1 MTHLN
6 RTQMRN
12 RTHTNDRLGQD
23 FKPTRWAMQ
32 VSTLL
37 GITVSIFMM
46 VAENATTFAG
56 QQEADAEPA
65 ALLSYN
71 RDIRPILSENCF
83 ACHGSDR
90 GRSGDGQ
97 TDLRLDLPEEAIGSA
112 ADVAA
117 IVAGQ
122 SDQSEM
128 WLRIIE
134 TDPDAVMPPPESKK
148 KLTDK
153 QKQTLRRW
161 IEQGAK
167 YQKHWAFERPVKPA
181 GDGVDYFV
189 KQALDADGINL
200 SPEADRSTLIRR
212 VSMTLTGLPPTIA
225 EVDAFLND
233 KSDEAYEAM
242 VDRYL
247 VSPRFGEE
255 MARYWLDV
263 ARYGDTHGMHLDN
276 ERQTWAYRDW
286 VVSAFNQ
293 NLPYDQFTIDQLA
306 GDLVPNPTQDQLIAT
321 GFNRCNVTTGEGGSI
336 QKEFIFR
343 YAVDR
348 ASTTAQAW
356 LGLTAGCAVCHD
368 HKYDPISQKE
378 FYSLYAFFNSNADP
392 AMDGNALLTRPV
404 VKVMPVDYDA
414 KIKAFVDQEA
424 ALQKSIDEKAATV
437 AYSDPAELDPRPPV
451 QETTHVWFEDAFP
464 AGAAVNAPGAALVDE
479 PVNSGSKALKVVGAG
494 LAQTFYDKGAQPL
507 TAPDG
512 GKFFLNV
519 FLDPND
525 PPEEIMVQFLTN
537 TWNQRAIWGADLID
551 WGAKNTSQ
559 RFPAGGLPEPGKWV
573 KLEFD
578 ASDVGLTA
586 ANKINGYAFT
596 VHGGTAYFDNMG
608 VVGRLDR
615 VTDPTFSLTAWRK
628 AQTGKDTPGA
638 AGDLNQW
645 LKEGPEKE
653 RKPEELKRLRDYYV
667 AHVCATTREPFTA
680 IQAELNALK
689 KQRVDYDKTIP
700 STFVFRDLPKP
711 RDSFVMIRGEYDVPG
726 EPVVPATPAVLPE
739 MKQAGER
746 ANRLDLA
753 RWIVAPENPL
763 TARVAVNRFWQQVF
777 GLGLVKT
784 SYDFG
789 TQGTLPTHPELL
801 DWLAVWF
808 QENDWDVKQL
818 MRLMVTS
825 QTFRQQSLAP
835 PARWIADPENQQ
847 LARGPR
853 FRLDAEQLRDQT
865 LFISGLMV
873 HEMGGKGVNPYQPPN
888 IWEPLAFGGSNTR
901 FYKRGN
907 GDDLYRRTLYTFF
920 KRTAPHPMLE
930 NFDAPPREQ
939 SCIRRDRTNTPLQAL
954 QLLNDVQH
962 FEAARAF
969 ANRIME
975 TAKTPEARIEF
986 AYRSVLARQPDETE
1000 SGVVLEFFKRQLAK
1014 YQAAPEEAKKAIN
1027 FGDSKPP
1034 AGVDEAELAAWTLVA
1049 NLILNL
1055 DEAIVRN

>member
-1 MTHLN
+1 
-6 RTQMRN
+6 
-12 RTHTNDRLGQD
+12 
-23 FKPTRWAMQ
+23 
-32 VSTLL
+32 
-37 GITVSIFMM
+37 
-46 VAENATTFAG
+46 
-56 QQEADAEPA
+56 
-65 ALLSYN
+65 
-71 RDIRPILSENCF
+71 
-83 ACHGSDR
+83 
-90 GRSGDGQ
+90 
-97 TDLRLDLPEEAIGSA
+97 
-112 ADVAA
+112 
-117 IVAGQ
+117 
-122 SDQSEM
+122 
-128 WLRIIE
+128 
-134 TDPDAVMPPPESKK
+134 
-148 KLTDK
+148 
-153 QKQTLRRW
+153 
-161 IEQGAK
+161 
-167 YQKHWAFERPVKPA
+167 
-181 GDGVDYFV
+181 
-189 KQALDADGINL
+189 
-200 SPEADRSTLIRR
+200 
-212 VSMTLTGLPPTIA
+212 
-225 EVDAFLND
+225 
-233 KSDEAYEAM
+233 
-242 VDRYL
+242 
-247 VSPRFGEE
+247 
-255 MARYWLDV
+255 V

-286 VVSAFNQ
+286 VVSAFNR
-293 NLPYDQFTIDQLA
+293 NLSYDQFTIDQLA

-392 AMDGNALLTRPV
+392 AMDGNALLTQPV
-404 VKVMPVDYDA
+404 VKVKPTGYDA
-414 KIKAFVDQEA
+414 KIKEFVDREA
-424 ALQKSIDEKAATV
+424 ALRKLIQEKAATV
-437 AYSDPAELDPRPPV
+437 DYTDPAGLEPKPPV

-464 AGAAVNAPGAALVDE
+464 AGAVVHAPGAVLVDE

-494 LAQTFYDKGAQPL
+494 LAQTVYDKGAQPL

-519 FLDPND
+519 FLDPQD
-525 PPEEIMVQFLTN
+525 PPEEIMIQFLTN
-537 TWNQRAIWGADLID
+537 GWSHRAIWGADLID
-551 WGAKNTSQ
+551 WGKQNSTQ
-559 RFPAGGLPEPGKWV
+559 RFPAGGLPELGKWV
-573 KLEFD
+573 NLEFD

-586 ANKINGYAFT
+586 VNKVNGFAFT
-596 VHGGTAYFDNMG
+596 VHGGTAYFDKMG
-608 VVGRLDR
+608 VVGRVDP
-615 VTDPTFSLTAWRK
+615 VTNPTLSFTAWRK
-628 AQTGKDTPGA
+628 TQTGKDTPGA
-638 AGDLNQW
+638 PGDLKQW

-653 RKPEELKRLRDYYV
+653 RKPVEVKRLRDYYV
-667 AHVCATTREPFTA
+667 SQVCATTREPFIA
-680 IQAELNALK
+680 MQAELNTVK
-689 KQRVDYDKTIP
+689 KQRDDYDKAIP

-711 RDSFVMIRGEYDVPG
+711 RDSFVMIRGEYDAPG
-726 EPVVPATPAVLPE
+726 EPVTPSTPAVLPE
-739 MKQAGER
+739 LKPSGER

-753 RWIVAPENPL
+753 RWLVAPENPL
-763 TARVAVNRFWQQVF
+763 TSRVAVNRFWQQVF
-777 GLGLVKT
+777 GVGLVKT
-784 SYDFG
+784 SHDFG
-789 TQGTLPTHPELL
+789 TQGSLPTHPELM

-808 QENDWDVKQL
+808 QENGWDVKQL

-825 QTFRQQSLAP
+825 QTFRQQSIAP
-835 PARWIADPENQQ
+835 PNRWIADPENRQ

-873 HEMGGKGVNPYQPPN
+873 HDMGGKGVNPYQPPN
-888 IWEPLAFGGSNTR
+888 IWEPLGFGGSNTR

-920 KRTAPHPMLE
+920 KRTAPHPMFE

-975 TAKTPEARIEF
+975 AAKTPEARVEF
-986 AYRSVLARQPDETE
+986 AYRSVLARPPEATE
-1000 SGVVLEFFKRQLAK
+1000 SGVVLDFFKRQLAK
-1014 YQAAPEEAKKAIN
+1014 YQAAPAEAKKVIN

>member
-1 MTHLN
+1 MQMENQTL
-6 RTQMRN
+6 TQNCRFQISKSFQK
-12 RTHTNDRLGQD
+12 TA
-23 FKPTRWAMQ
+23 RWLI
-32 VSTLL
+32 VSGFVGLIIL
-37 GITVSIFMM
+37 VLVG
-46 VAENATTFAG
+46 
-56 QQEADAEPA
+56 DANGFDDSHDAKTETPI
-65 ALLSYN
+65 SYN

-83 ACHGSDR
+83 ACHGMDAGNR
-90 GRSGDGQ
+90 EA
-97 TDLRLDLPEEAIGSA
+97 DLRLDLYEAAVGKEEDG
-112 ADVAA
+112 AA

-122 SDQSEM
+122 PDESLIWQ
-128 WLRIIE
+128 RILE
-134 TDPDAVMPPPESKK
+134 TDPDVVMPPPESKK
-148 KLTDK
+148 TLTDD
-153 QKQTLRRW
+153 QKQMLRRW
-161 IEQGAK
+161 IKQGAE
-167 YQKHWAFERPVKPA
+167 YQKHWAFERPRKSTEA
-181 GDGVDYFV
+181 GIDALVAKSLKRDGLSF
-189 KQALDADGINL
+189 

-212 VSMTLTGLPPTIA
+212 VSMALTGLPPTIE
-225 EVDAFLND
+225 EVDQFLND
-233 KSDEAYEAM
+233 QSSGAYEAM

-247 VSPRFGEE
+247 ASPRYGEE

-286 VVSAFNQ
+286 VVSAFNR
-293 NLPYDQFTIDQLA
+293 NLSYDQFTIDQLA
-306 GDLVPNPTQDQLIAT
+306 GDLRENPTQDQMIAT

-404 VKVMPVDYDA
+404 VKVKPDDYDA
-414 KIKAFVDQEA
+414 KIKEFVEREA
-424 ALQKSIDEKAATV
+424 SLQKSIDEKAATV
-437 AYSDPAELDPRPPV
+437 AYSDPAELKPRPEIQV
-451 QETTHVWFEDAFP
+451 TTHVWFEDAFP

-507 TAPDG
+507 TVPDG
-512 GKFFLNV
+512 GKFFMNV

-537 TWNQRAIWGADLID
+537 SWNQRAIWGADLIN
-551 WGAKNTSQ
+551 WGAQNTSQ
-559 RFPAGGLPEPGKWV
+559 RFPAGGIPEPGKWV

-586 ANKINGYAFT
+586 ASKVNGFAFT

-608 VVGRLDR
+608 VVGRLDP
-615 VTDPTFSLTAWRK
+615 VTNPTLSLTAWRK
-628 AQTGKDTPGA
+628 AQAGKDTPGA
-638 AGDLNQW
+638 PADIKQW
-645 LKEGPEKE
+645 LKEGPDKE
-653 RKPEELKRLRDYYV
+653 RKPEEVKRLRDYYV
-667 AHVCATTREPFTA
+667 ANVCSTTREPFNA
-680 IQAELNALK
+680 MKAELAAIK
-689 KQRVDYDKTIP
+689 KQRVDYDNAVP
-700 STFVFRDLPKP
+700 STFVFKDLPKP
-711 RDSFVMIRGEYDVPG
+711 RDSFVMIRGEYDAPG
-726 EPVVPATPAVLPE
+726 EPVTPGTPAVLPAL
-739 MKQAGER
+739 KQAGER

-763 TARVAVNRFWQQVF
+763 TSRVAVNRFWQQVF
-777 GLGLVKT
+777 GVGLVNT
-784 SYDFG
+784 SHDFG

-801 DWLAVWF
+801 DWLAVTF
-808 QENDWDVKQL
+808 QENGWDVKKL

-825 QTFRQQSLAP
+825 KTFRQQSIAP
-835 PARWIADPENQQ
+835 PTRWAADPENQQ

-865 LFISGLMV
+865 LFVSGLMV
-873 HEMGGKGVNPYQPPN
+873 HDMGGKGVNPYQPPN
-888 IWEPLAFGGSNTR
+888 IWEPIGFGGSNTR

-969 ANRIME
+969 AGRMM
-975 TAKTPEARIEF
+975 ASADTPDSRIEF
-986 AYRSVLARQPDETE
+986 AYRAALSRRPSAEESAIVLDFFHRQ
-1000 SGVVLEFFKRQLAK
+1000 QAK
-1014 YQAAPEEAKKAIN
+1014 YKAAPEEAKKTIQY
-1027 FGDSKPP
+1027 GESKPP
-1034 AGVDEAELAAWTLVA
+1034 AGVDEVELAAWTLVA

-1055 DEAIVRN
+1055 DETIVRN